1 MFRCYRW
8 YFRGLEPPS
17 GVFLTHEDFK
27 LAKPLSSDLGS
38 IDTVDNSAIYNPD
51 LCEGDI
57 TSLFIS
63 IKQTDLMKANAIR
76 WFTGLLYD

>member
-1 MFRCYRW
+1 MNK
-8 YFRGLEPPS
+8 RGLEPPS
-17 GVFLTHEDFK
+17 GAFLTHEDFK

-51 LCEGDI
+51 LCEEDI
-57 TSLFIS
+57 ISLFIS
-63 IKQTDLMKANAIR
+63 IKQTDLMKANTIR